1 MDDAAVRAGRVRGL
15 RRQLR
20 WSQERLAEEAGL
32 SVTTIKKAE
41 SGRGEVTTATLH
53 AIARALGTTTNELYA
68 DRAHVPM
75 LAAEPDHQ
83 GMARL
88 RAAIAPPVGITGA
101 PIGVVASGPVDLA
114 SIDSAIV
121 RIEMSYRD
129 DWYDDVAEAL
139 PGVLACAHHAVA
151 ELDSDDAHRVRS
163 RALQMA
169 GRFLTQVRQFDL
181 ALAALHASI
190 RDAARAG
197 DRTLAAVAVNGQGWA
212 LTRQGRLAECEQL
225 CTVTADEIEPRLSG
239 ASPDELAA
247 WGNLLFRASAAAV
260 RNNRHDRGRELL
272 RIASAAASALGRE
285 HDSWATFGP
294 LTVALKSAE
303 YDLIAGKPDLTLRA
317 AERLPDA
324 REVGD
329 VTPIN
334 RHRHL
339 LDVAHASL
347 LTRDVDRATG
357 VLTAVLRRA
366 PEWLRRQRSAY
377 EIVHEALKTRPKKPT
392 EEMAALAA
400 HLGVAA

>member
-1 MDDAAVRAGRVRGL
+1 MDDSAVRAGRIRGL

-20 WSQERLAEEAGL
+20 WSQERLAEEAAL

-53 AIARALGTTTNELYA
+53 AIARALGTTTNELYT
-68 DRAHVPM
+68 DRAHIPV
-75 LAAEPDHQ
+75 LAAEPNHHAL
-83 GMARL
+83 ARL
-88 RAAIAPPVGITGA
+88 RALIIPPVGLTGA
-101 PIGVVASGPVDLA
+101 PIGIGAAGAADLEA
-114 SIDSAIV
+114 IENGIV
-121 RIEMSYRD
+121 RVEMSYRD
-129 DWYDDVAEAL
+129 DRYDDVAEAL
-139 PGVLACAHHAVA
+139 PSLLVCAHRAVA
-151 ELDSDDAHRVRS
+151 ELDNDEAHRTRS

-169 GRFLTQVRQFDL
+169 GRYLTQVRQLDL
-181 ALAALHASI
+181 ALAALHTAI

-197 DRTLAAVAVNGQGWA
+197 DRTLAAIAVNGQGWA
-212 LTRQGRLAECEQL
+212 LTRQGRLAECEEL
-225 CTVTADEIEPRLSG
+225 CTVTADDIEPRLST
-239 ASPDELAA
+239 ASADELAA

-260 RNNRHDRGRELL
+260 RNNRSDRAKELL
-272 RIASAAASALGRE
+272 RVASAAASALGRE

-303 YDLIAGKPDLTLRA
+303 YDLISGKPDLTLRA
-317 AERLPDA
+317 AERLPDP

-329 VTPIN
+329 VTPVN

-347 LTRDVDRATG
+347 LTGDVDQATG
-357 VLTAVLRRA
+357 VLTSVLRRA

-377 EIVHEALKTRPKKPT
+377 EIVRESLRTRPKKPT
-392 EEMAALAA
+392 EEMATLAA